1 MTKLSGAMP
10 FQIAVEVNPSD
21 QDASRKPGL
30 HSQLLLGRRVLRE
43 KFGKSRPRLFK
54 AGELLG
60 AANGGSDSIYHLRS
74 GWACQFRDWFDGRR
88 AIVNVYLPGDVIG
101 LGARLRVR
109 PIEEVVALTS
119 IMVEEIPAEQPL
131 MEVVA
136 DRATAL
142 YVAWLLSKHQQR
154 SERLLTAVSSVD
166 ARGRL
171 AMMLLEFYTR
181 LQRQKLI
188 TGPRYHLPMTQVQI
202 GQYLGLTVVHIN
214 RVLRSLRADRIVSLE
229 KHWVTILDLERLT
242 NLAQYGPKWEVIGR
256 NDRQTP
262 RQTSRQTSV
271 DRPAK
276 RPNAGDF
283 DLSSSR
289 PPTFDPGT
297 FQRDKGWDALECHTP
312 VDIAPVGCLLYDHEV

>member
-1 MTKLSGAMP
+1 MTQLSGAMP
-10 FQIAVEVNPSD
+10 FQIADEVNPSD

-30 HSQLLLGRRVLRE
+30 HSQLLLGRRILRE

-119 IMVEEIPAEQPL
+119 IMVEEIPAQQPL

-181 LQRQKLI
+181 LQRQKLSQKLI
-188 TGPRYHLPMTQVQI
+188 TEPTYHLPMTRVQI

-229 KHWVTILDLERLT
+229 KHWVKILDVERLT
-242 NLAQYGPKWEVIGR
+242 NLAQYGSKCEVIGR
-256 NDRQTP
+256 NDRHTP
-262 RQTSRQTSV
+262 RHTPV

-283 DLSSSR
+283 DLSFSR

-297 FQRDKGWDALECHTP
+297 SQRAKAWDAPECHTP
-312 VDIAPVGCLLYDHEV
+312 VGIARGGCLPYDHEV